1 MNTMHS
7 TDSEKYS
14 DQELV
19 SQSVQNNE
27 RFKYIIEKYEQPL
40 LRYIR
45 RLTNVTNEDAEDILQ
60 ETFIKAYQNLN
71 SYNPKMP
78 FSSWIYRI
86 AHNQV
91 ISDFRSRKARPHG
104 NSVVISDEQY
114 DSMFQDDTDIEQDID
129 KAILREHMQTALQK
143 LDAKYR
149 DVLVLK
155 YLEEKS
161 YKEISDILRK
171 PEGTIATLI
180 NRAKKKL
187 KKVINQQ

>member
-1 MNTMHS
+1 MHS